1 MTMKMSTNQTRDL
14 AYGANADLKLSGGK
28 GEFDSNFILGV
39 GMSTHQRGNAV
50 RRAYSTQVSA
60 EKPLSHETLVSGR
73 VSMNTGGTGQMTARM
88 VTHDKPV
95 WGWSIVVPLGIKL
108 FKRLTGQNDDF
119 A

>member
-1 MTMKMSTNQTRDL
+1 MKGVSNQPRDL

-28 GEFDSNFILGV
+28 GEFDPNFIIGV
-39 GMSTHQRGNAV
+39 GMNHHKRGTIS
-50 RRAYSTQVSA
+50 RRGYSGQVSV
-60 EKPLSHETLVSGR
+60 EKALSRETIVSSR

-95 WGWSIVVPLGIKL
+95 WGWSIIVPLSVKL
-108 FKRLTGQNDDF
+108 FKRLTGEGNEF